1 VAGDCFIRIQGKVQ
15 GKFVGEAHDREF
27 EGAIDVETWNWGG
40 SRELGSAMRQKSALA
55 LSELAFTHRVDAASI
70 QLLSALATAES
81 CKVELTMRR
90 AGGEAQ
96 KFLAIRLENV
106 LLTEVRLEFVEP
118 GKLPLESVKLSFE
131 KIEVEYTMQAGTG
144 AKGVTKTWN
153 HELKAVA

>member
-1 VAGDCFIRIQGKVQ
+1 
-15 GKFVGEAHDREF
+15 
-27 EGAIDVETWNWGG
+27 
-40 SRELGSAMRQKSALA
+40 
-55 LSELAFTHRVDAASI
+55 
-70 QLLSALATAES
+70 
-81 CKVELTMRR
+81 MRR